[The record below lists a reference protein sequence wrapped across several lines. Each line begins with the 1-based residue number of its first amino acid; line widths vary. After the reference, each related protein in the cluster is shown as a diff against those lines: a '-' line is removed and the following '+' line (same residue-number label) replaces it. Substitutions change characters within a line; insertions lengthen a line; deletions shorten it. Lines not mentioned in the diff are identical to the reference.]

1 MVNNQGSLITQ
12 DVVDDKTFELTQM
25 LRVSAVLLLMEELE
39 PIVPA
44 GTA

>member
-1 MVNNQGSLITQ
+1 MVNDQGSLITH
-12 DVVDDKTFELTQM
+12 DVVNEEAFEPTQM
-25 LRVSAVLLLMEELE
+25 LLVSIVLLLMEELE